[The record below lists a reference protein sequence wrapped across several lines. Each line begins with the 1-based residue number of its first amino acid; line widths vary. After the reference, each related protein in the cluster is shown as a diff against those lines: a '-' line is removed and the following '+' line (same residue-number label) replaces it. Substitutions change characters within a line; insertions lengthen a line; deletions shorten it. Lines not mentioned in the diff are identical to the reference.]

1 MPLKT
6 YIKWFTNTPAI
17 AMLTELNDLV
27 GMEVY
32 TDKGIS
38 LGNIDDVILETDKC
52 NVESVFI
59 SNPNPLVVENSY
71 AVAVPFRW
79 IAHIGDIVLLKY
91 FPKWVP
97 TAGAP
102 QDESGFK
109 RLADAAHHAEE
120 RFVAG
125 EKKLADKVKSME
137 HKLDDDVK

>member
-1 MPLKT
+1 
-6 YIKWFTNTPAI
+6 
-17 AMLTELNDLV
+17 MLTELNDLV

-38 LGNIDDVILETDKC
+38 LGNIDDVILETD
-52 NVESVFI
+52 NRSVESLFI

-71 AVAVPFRW
+71 AIAVPFRW
-79 IAHIGDIVLLKY
+79 VSHIGDIVLLKY

-109 RLADAAHHAEE
+109 KLAEAAHHAEE
-120 RFVAG
+120 RLAAG
-125 EKKLADKVKSME
+125 EKKMVEKFKSAE
-137 HKLDDDVK
+137 AKLGEDVK

>member
-1 MPLKT
+1 
-6 YIKWFTNTPAI
+6 
-17 AMLTELNDLV
+17 MLTELNDLV

-52 NVESVFI
+52 AVESVFI

-71 AVAVPFRW
+71 AIAVPFRW
-79 IAHIGDIVLLKY
+79 VDHIGDIVLLKY

-109 RLADAAHHAEE
+109 KLAEAAHHAGEKLA
-120 RFVAG
+120 AG
-125 EKKLADKVKSME
+125 EKRVVDKIKTME
-137 HKLDDDVK
+137 HRHDDEQK